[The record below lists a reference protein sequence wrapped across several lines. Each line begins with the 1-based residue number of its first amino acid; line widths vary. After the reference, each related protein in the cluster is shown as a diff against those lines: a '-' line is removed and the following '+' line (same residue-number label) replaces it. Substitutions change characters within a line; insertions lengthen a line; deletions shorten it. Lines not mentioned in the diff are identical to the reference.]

1 MKELNGRQTK
11 FCEIYAEEPNGSRA
25 VRLAG
30 YTGTAANVKASQLL
44 TKPSIQAKIAEL
56 REDTAIRTRTDI
68 DTVRNKWVQI
78 YERCMQGEAVMKY
91 DKELGEFVET
101 GMWKFDSAGAAKAL
115 ENISKLNGHYEKDNL
130 QKQSHITM
138 ELNYGSK

>member
-1 MKELNGRQTK
+1 
-11 FCEIYAEEPNGSRA
+11 
-25 VRLAG
+25 
-30 YTGTAANVKASQLL
+30 
-44 TKPSIQAKIAEL
+44 
-56 REDTAIRTRTDI
+56 
-68 DTVRNKWVQI
+68 
-78 YERCMQGEAVMKY
+78 MQGEAVMKY